1 MGEVAE
7 MMLDGT
13 LCEACGEWFGDG
25 QAPGYPRYHK
35 RCRPVVL
42 PTPPKPK
49 CPECGRKVKPT
60 GLADHMRDAHGV
72 KP

>member
-13 LCEACGEWFGDG
+13 LCEGCGEWFGDG
-25 QAPGYPRYHK
+25 QAPGYPRYHR
-35 RCRPVVL
+35 RCRPVVP

-49 CPECGRKVKPT
+49 CPECGRKVKPA